1 MVRTSHPHVVQS
13 VMQSPAL
20 QQPPPTWVTGKR
32 EPPRVEMTHR
42 VCSAC
47 VPPRDCCGRAKRLL
61 WACKSGGDE
70 CQAGTTP
77 LTLYATKRNGTR
89 ACATSSTLHTTRCQD
104 MFAAR
109 MSPHH
114 IPMAMAI
121 ARAASQFT
129 STPVTSTTA
138 ISPLLARRHTP
149 QRGGVFVR
157 LGIVTPK
164 GVLQPALCHASVTRG
179 SL

>member
-114 IPMAMAI
+114 IPMASSR
-121 ARAASQFT
+121 ARQS
-129 STPVTSTTA
+129 PV
-138 ISPLLARRHTP
+138 PLPYHHCLCDATLPSVVVCSCVSVLLPRRVCYN
-149 QRGGVFVR
+149 Q
-157 LGIVTPK
+157 LCAM
-164 GVLQPALCHASVTRG
+164 PA
-179 SL
+179 